1 MAQEKRFTS
10 AIGRVKAVVSSTV
23 PMKTPQAGTCQSF
36 AQAAATRLGGST
48 STTGGRC
55 SQMHG
60 TRAKRR
66 RETESDRLT
75 IHNSDVIS
83 WFTSLDTD
91 PQTQDEWVQDVTGR
105 ESAVVVGYS
114 IQHKPLKLEI
124 EYEYIAVGRP

>member
-1 MAQEKRFTS
+1 MY
-10 AIGRVKAVVSSTV
+10 
-23 PMKTPQAGTCQSF
+23 GTK
-36 AQAAATRLGGST
+36 
-48 STTGGRC
+48 
-55 SQMHG
+55 H
-60 TRAKRR
+60 R

-114 IQHKPLKLEI
+114 IQHETLELEI
-124 EYEYIAVGRP
+124 EYEYIALERP

>member
-1 MAQEKRFTS
+1 MY
-10 AIGRVKAVVSSTV
+10 
-23 PMKTPQAGTCQSF
+23 GTK
-36 AQAAATRLGGST
+36 
-48 STTGGRC
+48 
-55 SQMHG
+55 H
-60 TRAKRR
+60 R

-114 IQHKPLKLEI
+114 IQHEPLELEI
-124 EYEYIAVGRP
+124 EYKYIAVGRP